1 MVTSLSREKFLEELN
16 QPQLEAVTTINKP
29 VLVLAGAGSGKTRV
43 ITNRI
48 AFILSTGDVKPWQIL
63 ALTFTNKAADE
74 MRERVKNLMGSNSL
88 RGFWVM
94 TFHSACARILR
105 REIEALG
112 YPGSFTILD
121 VQDQKTVVKECMTKL
136 NLSLERGRPD
146 KFRYMIS
153 KLKNKLISPAQAETL
168 DTYKNFGPRSEE
180 FRELVTVYHHY
191 QAHLR
196 QYSYLDFDDLLGFT
210 VQLFENHPDICQKY
224 QNKFQHLL
232 IDEYQDT
239 NMAQYRIAKALAP
252 PTNQICVVGDD
263 DQSIYGWRGANIE
276 NILQFEEDFP
286 GAKVIKLEQNYR
298 STKNILEAA
307 QRIVTRNRNR
317 MKKSLHTENELG
329 DRLKL
334 IIATDASDEAIQVI
348 KNIEIGISNN
358 KWKPQDAAILY
369 RTNAQSR
376 EFEEQLISSR
386 IPYHIVGGLKFYER
400 KEIKDLIAYLRLVQ
414 NPNDDLAFL
423 RVINVPK
430 RGVGKTSIDRLKAL
444 AEGIGYSLYRTCME
458 ISAKNGLG
466 NATISAIDN
475 FTKMLKRWHGM
486 ADKVSLS
493 KLLLDIIETT
503 GYGEYIRGL
512 DQKELNERWENITEL
527 CQAVDQFENK
537 YEALDLYKESK
548 TEISTNKNAPTAL
561 TAFLEWISLITDI
574 DESPVGDGRLMLMTL
589 HNAKG
594 LEFPVVFMT
603 GLEEGIFPHYLSMDN
618 PKELE
623 EERRLCYVG
632 ITRAQKYLYMSHA
645 YSRFLGGNK
654 SHKGASRFLKEIPKD
669 LFDCIS
675 QSAGVPSRKVSI
687 LPRSMST
694 KFSTNNN
701 SIFNPGDQV
710 KHRVYG
716 IGTVI
721 LTEGEGDKLNV
732 KVEFH
737 DGVKVM
743 RQKLAGLQKV

>member
-1 MVTSLSREKFLEELN
+1 MVMSLSRERFLEELN

-74 MRERVKNLMGSNSL
+74 MRERVKKLLGSNNL

-112 YPGSFTILD
+112 YPGNFTILD
-121 VQDQKTVVKECMTKL
+121 VQDQKTVVKECMSKL
-136 NLSLERGRPD
+136 EFSLDRGRPD

-153 KLKNKLISPAQAETL
+153 KLKNKLISPSQAETL

-180 FRELVTVYHHY
+180 FRELVMVYHHY

-196 QYSYLDFDDLLGFT
+196 QYSCLDFDDLLGFT
-210 VQLFENHPDICQKY
+210 VQLFENHPDICEKY

-252 PTNQICVVGDD
+252 PTNRICVVGDD
-263 DQSIYGWRGANIE
+263 DQSIYGWRGADVE
-276 NILQFEEDFP
+276 NILQFEKDFP
-286 GAKVIKLEQNYR
+286 GAKVVRLEQNYR

-307 QRIVTRNRNR
+307 QRIVSRNRNR
-317 MKKSLHTENELG
+317 MKKTLHTENELG

-334 IIATDASDEAIQVI
+334 IIATDASDEAVQVI
-348 KNIEIGISNN
+348 KNVSLGISNE
-358 KWKPQDAAILY
+358 KWKAQDAAILY

-376 EFEEQLISSR
+376 EFEEQLISSG

-414 NPNDDLAFL
+414 NPNDDPAFL

-430 RGVGKTSIDRLKAL
+430 RGIGKTSIDRLKAL
-444 AEGIGYSLYRTCME
+444 AEEIGYSLYRTCAG
-458 ISAKNGLG
+458 ISPKHGFG
-466 NATISAIDN
+466 NATLTAISS
-475 FTKMLKRWHGM
+475 FTKMLRRWHEM
-486 ADKVSLS
+486 VDKVSLS

-503 GYGEYIRGL
+503 GYGEYIRSL

-527 CQAVDQFENK
+527 CQAVDQFEKK
-537 YEALDLYKESK
+537 YDSMDLYKESK
-548 TEISTNKNAPTAL
+548 TEVLNNKTTPTTL

-574 DESPVGDGRLMLMTL
+574 DESPIGDGRLMLMTI

-594 LEFPVVFMT
+594 LEFPVVFLT
-603 GLEEGIFPHYLSMDN
+603 GLEEGVFPHYFSMDN

-632 ITRAQKYLYMSHA
+632 MTRAQKFLYMSHA
-645 YSRFLGGNK
+645 YSRMLGGSK
-654 SHKGASRFLKEIPKD
+654 SNKGASRFLKEIPRE
-669 LFDCIS
+669 LFDCVS
-675 QSAGVPSRKVSI
+675 ESAGIPTRKVSI
-687 LPRSMST
+687 LPKSMSQ
-694 KFSTNNN
+694 KFSANNN
-701 SIFNPGDQV
+701 SMFNPGDRV
-710 KHRVYG
+710 RHRVYG
-716 IGTVI
+716 VGTVL